1 MGIVGSAMATPS
13 RMTPTSSAST
23 SSPTNIM
30 SVARK
35 LRDVAASENGSAL
48 VQRGM
53 QSQLV
58 AMLRNPNDMVA
69 QSAMEA
75 LFFLSNNPEN
85 RKALAQTK
93 GLSDAVNASAKHESH
108 GMRSVAEATLGNLSD
123 HIEAPVMAER
133 TNRRRSMARG
143 DLKAMKSANLS
154 QVAQVEAKTY
164 AVNVSDGQ
172 LLEHP
177 FLDKRIVRHK
187 GVISVQVDTDK
198 SVITLCA
205 AKTAEEIRQLLE
217 SVDILV
223 LPEDIGDAPEYTE
236 DKENQSS
243 YATPETTNKVKKGS
257 LSNVN
262 KPNSYQAR
270 IDAKFKKTKA
280 KETNSYLGSIWGS
293 VRSITGL

>member
-1 MGIVGSAMATPS
+1 
-13 RMTPTSSAST
+13 MTPNSSAST

-35 LRDVAASENGSAL
+35 LRDVASSENGSAL

-58 AMLRNPNDMVA
+58 AMLRNPNEMVA

-93 GLSDAVNASAKHESH
+93 GLVESITASTKHEAH
-108 GMRSVAEATLGNLSD
+108 GMRSVAEATLGNLSE

-143 DLKAMKSANLS
+143 DVAAMKNANLS

-164 AVNVSDGQ
+164 TVKVSDGQ
-172 LLEHP
+172 LCEQP

-187 GVISVQVDTDK
+187 GVISVQVD
-198 SVITLCA
+198 SEASIITLCA
-205 AKTAEEIRQLLE
+205 AKTPEEIRQLLE
-217 SVDILV
+217 CVDVLV
-223 LPEDIGDAPEYTE
+223 LVDDISDAPEYTE
-236 DKENQSS
+236 DKENNSS
-243 YATPETTNKVKKGS
+243 YATPEATKERVKKGS

-270 IDAKFKKTKA
+270 IDAKFKKAKA
-280 KETNSYLGSIWGS
+280 KETSSYLGSIWGS
-293 VRSITGL
+293 VRSLTGL